1 MNPCRVSITINSLS
15 NTSDNFM
22 SGKIFTARQQWL
34 ALSSDKWILDVVC
47 GHVLEFDELPLQS
60 ALPRPL
66 SLSESDRAALDA
78 ALLRFV
84 EQGIVERCEPSPGN
98 AFYSN
103 VFSHCKERQYYC
115 QSHSKLERAKSLC
128 YSHSL

>member
-1 MNPCRVSITINSLS
+1 
-15 NTSDNFM
+15 M

-34 ALSSDKWILDVVC
+34 ALSSNKWILDVVC
-47 GHVLEFDELPLQS
+47 GHVLEFDELPLQF

-84 EQGIVERCEPSPGN
+84 E
-98 AFYSN
+98 
-103 VFSHCKERQYYC
+103 
-115 QSHSKLERAKSLC
+115 
-128 YSHSL
+128 